1 MLIWRS
7 HAASVDITGPA
18 RCYIDWTCSTGRK
31 QPVAVYTRI
40 LVDYATAAAAA
51 AADYAG
57 VKSDVSHRGTRN
69 LDDDED
75 KLTLTLDLLI
85 ELYLCGTA
93 NKDQAYANVA
103 KKKKLKNEP
112 STNTAATIHGLD
124 LHQAAMLSN

>member
-1 MLIWRS
+1 MQHRS
-7 HAASVDITGPA
+7 QAA
-18 RCYIDWTCSTGRK
+18 RCCIHANTGG
-31 QPVAVYTRI
+31 
-40 LVDYATAAAAA
+40 AAAAA
-51 AADYAG
+51 ADDYAG

-103 KKKKLKNEP
+103 KKKKVKNEP